1 MNLIGN
7 RTKYFLSFAGVA
19 GFEPTPGNF
28 GGCYAKNHYTIPP
41 LLKRVE
47 RLYFHLKAVTKYA
60 Y

>member
-28 GGCYAKNHYTIPP
+28 GGCYAKNHYTIP
-41 LLKRVE
+41 LYLKRG
-47 RLYFHLKAVTKYA
+47 
-60 Y
+60 